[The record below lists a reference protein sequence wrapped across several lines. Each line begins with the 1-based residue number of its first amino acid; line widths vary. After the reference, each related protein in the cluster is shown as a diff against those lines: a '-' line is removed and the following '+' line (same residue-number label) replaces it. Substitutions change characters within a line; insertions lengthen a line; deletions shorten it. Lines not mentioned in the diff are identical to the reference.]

1 MTDTLSSSASE
12 KMFLGHPRGLVIC
25 FLTEMWERFS
35 YYGMRGLLSL
45 YLIQHFLFSDTEA
58 NVIYGGYIALVY
70 IMSMVGGI
78 LSDKYLGQRK
88 AVTFGA
94 ILLVLGHFGMAFEGS
109 GSVETLSAN
118 GQSYVIEDE
127 GRDKDRQLF
136 IEYEGETRRMIFDT
150 DKYIIR
156 GGQRLVPIND
166 EGVGDYVINRTTRGL
181 VQNICG
187 VLGMGCAGPAPS
199 TQIVINGES
208 FLVETREVEVTKD
221 GVTKKEMQ
229 QFYDGTRLEEI
240 TSSDIV
246 LLQDDSSDRIEVKR
260 DASGEPVQILSY
272 ADEDAQAV
280 ISEPYAAIVQDKYET
295 TVEKQALFVNILF
308 LSLALIIAG
317 VGFLKPNIS
326 TIVGDLYPEGDPR
339 RDGGFTLFYMGINLG
354 SFLATWSCGILGI
367 VYGWAW
373 GFGLAGIGMVLGLIV
388 FLWGQKWL
396 DDVAEP
402 PSLSKLKEKV
412 LGPITIEWACY
423 LSAVGVVILCMTLL
437 NFADVIGM
445 IAAAVGVLFFIGFIA
460 YSIIKLEG
468 RERTR
473 MWAAL
478 YFAMAQIPFW
488 SLFEQAGSSLTLV
501 TSRLVDTN
509 IMGWNVPTPVFQS
522 LNAGFIFIFAPFVAW
537 LWVWLSKKGWEP
549 STPVKF
555 ALGVFGA
562 GLGYLVLVFGM
573 NSVGPAAMTPV
584 FFIFAIYWV
593 HTMAELMLSP
603 VGLSAMTK
611 LAPARLVGLFM
622 AGWFVYSGLG
632 NALSGV
638 IASAAGAETV
648 GGQIVDVEG
657 AKKNYIQV
665 FSSIGYIGM
674 GIGVLMLMLA
684 PLVKR
689 WMDEDYMDDKA
700 LADTAE
706 SS

>member
-1 MTDTLSSSASE
+1 MSNTIAGGGTE
-12 KMFLGHPRGLVIC
+12 QTFLGHPRGLVIC

-58 NVIYGGYIALVY
+58 NLIYGGYIALVY

-127 GRDKDRQLF
+127 GRDKDRNLY
-136 IEYEGETRRMIFDT
+136 IDYEGETRRIVFESKKFITLGDQQFAALVVG
-150 DKYIIR
+150 DN
-156 GGQRLVPIND
+156 GQRVS
-166 EGVGDYVINRTTRGL
+166 GDYVIERQTRGL
-181 VQNICG
+181 MQNLCNIVG
-187 VLGMGCAGPAPS
+187 AACAGPDAS
-199 TQIVINGES
+199 TTLILNGQSYAVDISGDNPVLSFNGQTFPFEETSETDLIVLTDATDVNDPDTTQAIA
-208 FLVETREVEVTKD
+208 RIP
-221 GVTKKEMQ
+221 
-229 QFYDGTRLEEI
+229 DGT
-240 TSSDIV
+240 
-246 LLQDDSSDRIEVKR
+246 
-260 DASGEPVQILSY
+260 Y
-272 ADEDAQAV
+272 
-280 ISEPYAAIVQDKYET
+280 T
-295 TVEKQALFVNILF
+295 TAVEKQSLYVNILF
-308 LSLALIIAG
+308 FSLALIIAG

-373 GFGLAGIGMVLGLIV
+373 GFGLAGIGMLLGLIV
-388 FLWGQKWL
+388 FQWGQKWL
-396 DDVAEP
+396 GDVAEP

-412 LGPITIEWACY
+412 FGPVTIEWACY
-423 LSAVGVVILCMTLL
+423 LSAVGVVVLCMAML
-437 NFADVIGM
+437 NYADVIGP
-445 IAAAVGVLFFIGFIA
+445 IAAFVGIAFFIGFIA
-460 YSIIKLEG
+460 YSIIKLKG

-478 YFAMAQIPFW
+478 YFAIAQIPFW

-509 IMGWNVPTPVFQS
+509 IFGWNVPTPVFQS

-555 ALGVFGA
+555 AMGVFGA
-562 GLGYLVLVFGM
+562 GLGYLVLVWGM

-611 LAPARLVGLFM
+611 LAPAKLVGLFM

-638 IASAAGAETV
+638 IAAAAGAETV
-648 GGQIVDVEG
+648 GGQIVDVAG

-674 GIGVLMLMLA
+674 GIGVLMLVIS
-684 PLVKR
+684 PLIKK
-689 WMDEDYMDDKA
+689 WMDEAHIEDDVINEA
-700 LADTAE
+700 VGHN
-706 SS
+706 